1 MSKLIFL
8 LILFVFVLILSATPL
23 FRKSRSQ
30 REYESSGMQLLAT
43 SRGRVLLLPALGCLC
58 ACIVTFFMVLMYQ
71 DIGFEASDIGSL
83 LSCIGVT
90 ILLVVVCFLGG
101 YAMQARHVLYNEEI
115 LLIGKPFRPYQTIHW
130 YEISEMRIKNQDFF
144 DLYDRNGRRCVSANA
159 NLEGYRQFYQAALRF
174 TRPEYT
180 AKQKNTPY
188 DNPVSAASGC
198 GTLRYRTGEY
208 YALLIL
214 YAVVMFLFFGLTV
227 FSGES
232 ISGTLQIIREEK
244 LYGAL
249 FFPVVFVGT
258 VLALFYVSLQKI
270 TYDREKIV
278 ISRFP
283 RRTQTLLRRDIRQL
297 ECTSGS
303 QGLRTLTLHTD
314 NRRYVIR
321 EKQFRVGF
329 PEFFNE
335 LIH

>member
-1 MSKLIFL
+1 MSNLIFL

-30 REYESSGMQLLAT
+30 RDYESSGMQLLAT

-159 NLEGYRQFYQAALRF
+159 NLKGYRQFYQASLRF

-180 AKQKNTPY
+180 AKQKTPRTTIRCLRHPAAEHCATGPA
-188 DNPVSAASGC
+188 NITRSSSSMRLSCFCFSA
-198 GTLRYRTGEY
+198 
-208 YALLIL
+208 
-214 YAVVMFLFFGLTV
+214 
-227 FSGES
+227 
-232 ISGTLQIIREEK
+232 
-244 LYGAL
+244 
-249 FFPVVFVGT
+249 
-258 VLALFYVSLQKI
+258 
-270 TYDREKIV
+270 
-278 ISRFP
+278 
-283 RRTQTLLRRDIRQL
+283 
-297 ECTSGS
+297 
-303 QGLRTLTLHTD
+303 
-314 NRRYVIR
+314 
-321 EKQFRVGF
+321 
-329 PEFFNE
+329 
-335 LIH
+335 

>member
-1 MSKLIFL
+1 MLYFFLVTCKHTKEEFSYVKTYFL

-144 DLYDRNGRRCVSANA
+144 SHFTDLHS
-159 NLEGYRQFYQAALRF
+159 
-174 TRPEYT
+174 
-180 AKQKNTPY
+180 
-188 DNPVSAASGC
+188 
-198 GTLRYRTGEY
+198 
-208 YALLIL
+208 
-214 YAVVMFLFFGLTV
+214 
-227 FSGES
+227 
-232 ISGTLQIIREEK
+232 
-244 LYGAL
+244 
-249 FFPVVFVGT
+249 
-258 VLALFYVSLQKI
+258 KI
-270 TYDREKIV
+270 YCNI
-278 ISRFP
+278 
-283 RRTQTLLRRDIRQL
+283 
-297 ECTSGS
+297 
-303 QGLRTLTLHTD
+303 
-314 NRRYVIR
+314 
-321 EKQFRVGF
+321 
-329 PEFFNE
+329 
-335 LIH
+335 

>member
-1 MSKLIFL
+1 MSNLIFL
-8 LILFVFVLILSATPL
+8 MILFV
-23 FRKSRSQ
+23 
-30 REYESSGMQLLAT
+30 
-43 SRGRVLLLPALGCLC
+43 
-58 ACIVTFFMVLMYQ
+58 
-71 DIGFEASDIGSL
+71 
-83 LSCIGVT
+83 
-90 ILLVVVCFLGG
+90 
-101 YAMQARHVLYNEEI
+101 NEEI

-144 DLYDRNGRRCVSANA
+144 DLYDRNGRRCVSTNA
-159 NLEGYRQFYQAALRF
+159 NLEG
-174 TRPEYT
+174 
-180 AKQKNTPY
+180 
-188 DNPVSAASGC
+188 
-198 GTLRYRTGEY
+198 YRTGEY

-249 FFPVVFVGT
+249 FFPVAFVGT

>member
-71 DIGFEASDIGSL
+71 DIGFEASDIDSL

-144 DLYDRNGRRCVSANA
+144 DLYDRNGCRCVSANA
-159 NLEGYRQFYQAALRF
+159 NLKATGNFIRHRYGS
-174 TRPEYT
+174 PVP
-180 AKQKNTPY
+180 NTPQSKKTHRTTIRCLRHPAAEHCATGPA
-188 DNPVSAASGC
+188 NITRSSSSMRLSCFCFSA
-198 GTLRYRTGEY
+198 
-208 YALLIL
+208 
-214 YAVVMFLFFGLTV
+214 
-227 FSGES
+227 
-232 ISGTLQIIREEK
+232 
-244 LYGAL
+244 
-249 FFPVVFVGT
+249 
-258 VLALFYVSLQKI
+258 
-270 TYDREKIV
+270 
-278 ISRFP
+278 
-283 RRTQTLLRRDIRQL
+283 
-297 ECTSGS
+297 
-303 QGLRTLTLHTD
+303 
-314 NRRYVIR
+314 
-321 EKQFRVGF
+321 
-329 PEFFNE
+329 
-335 LIH
+335 

>member
-159 NLEGYRQFYQAALRF
+159 NLEGYRQFYQASLRF

-180 AKQKNTPY
+180 AKQKNRNMTT
-188 DNPVSAASGC
+188 A
-198 GTLRYRTGEY
+198 
-208 YALLIL
+208 
-214 YAVVMFLFFGLTV
+214 
-227 FSGES
+227 
-232 ISGTLQIIREEK
+232 
-244 LYGAL
+244 
-249 FFPVVFVGT
+249 
-258 VLALFYVSLQKI
+258 
-270 TYDREKIV
+270 
-278 ISRFP
+278 
-283 RRTQTLLRRDIRQL
+283 
-297 ECTSGS
+297 
-303 QGLRTLTLHTD
+303 
-314 NRRYVIR
+314 
-321 EKQFRVGF
+321 
-329 PEFFNE
+329 
-335 LIH
+335 

>member
-159 NLEGYRQFYQAALRF
+159 NLEGYRIVTVHPSRIHRKAKKHTVRQSGVCGIRLRNTALPDRRILRAPHPLCGCHVSVFRLDRFFRGKHFGNAADHPRRKALR
-174 TRPEYT
+174 RPFL
-180 AKQKNTPY
+180 
-188 DNPVSAASGC
+188 SGRVC
-198 GTLRYRTGEY
+198 RHR
-208 YALLIL
+208 
-214 YAVVMFLFFGLTV
+214 
-227 FSGES
+227 S
-232 ISGTLQIIREEK
+232 
-244 LYGAL
+244 
-249 FFPVVFVGT
+249 GT
-258 VLALFYVSLQKI
+258 VLCQSAENHLRPRKNCY
-270 TYDREKIV
+270 
-278 ISRFP
+278 FP
-283 RRTQTLLRRDIRQL
+283 
-297 ECTSGS
+297 
-303 QGLRTLTLHTD
+303 
-314 NRRYVIR
+314 
-321 EKQFRVGF
+321 F
-329 PEFFNE
+329 PPPDTNPAAPGYPPA
-335 LIH
+335 

>member
-1 MSKLIFL
+1 MSDLIFL

-30 REYESSGMQLLAT
+30 RDYESSGMQLLAT

-83 LSCIGVT
+83 LSCIGIT
-90 ILLVVVCFLGG
+90 I
-101 YAMQARHVLYNEEI
+101 
-115 LLIGKPFRPYQTIHW
+115 LIGKPFRPYQTIHW

-159 NLEGYRQFYQAALRF
+159 NLEGYRQFYQASLRF

-180 AKQKNTPY
+180 AKQKSTPY

-249 FFPVVFVGT
+249 FFPVAFVGT

>member
-159 NLEGYRQFYQAALRF
+159 NLEGYRQFYQASLRF

-180 AKQKNTPY
+180 AKQKSTPY

-258 VLALFYVSLQKI
+258 VLCQSAENHLRPRKNCY
-270 TYDREKIV
+270 
-278 ISRFP
+278 FP
-283 RRTQTLLRRDIRQL
+283 
-297 ECTSGS
+297 
-303 QGLRTLTLHTD
+303 
-314 NRRYVIR
+314 
-321 EKQFRVGF
+321 F
-329 PEFFNE
+329 PPPDTNPAAPGYPPA
-335 LIH
+335 

>member
-159 NLEGYRQFYQAALRF
+159 NLEGYRQFYQASLRF

-227 FSGES
+227 FSGEMHFGNAADHPRRKALRRPFL
-232 ISGTLQIIREEK
+232 SGR
-244 LYGAL
+244 
-249 FFPVVFVGT
+249 VCRHRSGT
-258 VLALFYVSLQKI
+258 VLCQSAENHLRPRKNCY
-270 TYDREKIV
+270 
-278 ISRFP
+278 FP
-283 RRTQTLLRRDIRQL
+283 
-297 ECTSGS
+297 
-303 QGLRTLTLHTD
+303 
-314 NRRYVIR
+314 
-321 EKQFRVGF
+321 F
-329 PEFFNE
+329 PPPDTNPAAPGYPPA
-335 LIH
+335 

>member
-1 MSKLIFL
+1 MSDLIFL

-159 NLEGYRQFYQAALRF
+159 NLEGYRQFYQASLRF

-198 GTLRYRTGEY
+198 GTLR
-208 YALLIL
+208 
-214 YAVVMFLFFGLTV
+214 LTV

>member
-1 MSKLIFL
+1 
-8 LILFVFVLILSATPL
+8 
-23 FRKSRSQ
+23 
-30 REYESSGMQLLAT
+30 MQLLAT

-130 YEISEMRIKNQDFF
+130 YEISEMRIKNQDF
-144 DLYDRNGRRCVSANA
+144 LICMTETSRRCVSANA
-159 NLEGYRQFYQAALRF
+159 NLEGYRQFYQASLRF

-180 AKQKNTPY
+180 AKQKTHRTTIRCLRHPAAEHCATGPANITRSSSSMRLSCFCFRLDRFFRGKHFGNAADHPRRKALRR
-188 DNPVSAASGC
+188 PFSFRSCLSAPFWHC
-198 GTLRYRTGEY
+198 
-208 YALLIL
+208 
-214 YAVVMFLFFGLTV
+214 
-227 FSGES
+227 
-232 ISGTLQIIREEK
+232 
-244 LYGAL
+244 
-249 FFPVVFVGT
+249 
-258 VLALFYVSLQKI
+258 FYVSLQKI